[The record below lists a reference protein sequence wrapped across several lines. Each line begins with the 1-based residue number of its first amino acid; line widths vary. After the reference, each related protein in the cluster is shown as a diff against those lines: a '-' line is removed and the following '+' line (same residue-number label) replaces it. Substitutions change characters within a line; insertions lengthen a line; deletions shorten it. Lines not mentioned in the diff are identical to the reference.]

1 MLDTLIL
8 NRGQVAEVLDPKALL
23 EALREAFR
31 KYSVERDV
39 SARRLSVL
47 LGTKAPDDAS
57 AMIIVPG
64 LISGIPAYTVK
75 VHAKFPGQKPAIQ
88 GLIVLHDIKTGRP
101 LAVMDSTHITTWR
114 TGLAGALGADVL
126 AREDAAQ
133 VAIIGAGVQGEV
145 QLRGLSMVRP
155 IRCARVYDLEPGR
168 SESFCE
174 AHSCSV
180 DAVLEPVGSVEEAT
194 EGTDIIVTA
203 TWATS
208 PFLHDTMVKP
218 GAHINIL
225 GADKPGKAEV
235 SATLEMPEEEQIV
248 EIMVLDAKLPNN
260 KSGVTYLYDTEIYVQ
275 VKQRYADK
283 VAEELQQFR
292 NEIKSEIT
300 AIWRTGEMRHFQ
312 EARLESL
319 TRRIQ
324 TLLSDRFGVDR
335 QRDEPIISKCVIVMG
350 MGFRIDS

>member
-8 NRGQVAEVLDPKALL
+8 NRGQVAEVLDPRALL
-23 EALREAFR
+23 EDLREAFR

-39 SARRLSVL
+39 SARRLGVP

-57 AMIIVPG
+57 AMIIAPG

-88 GLIVLHDIKTGRP
+88 GLIVLHDIETGRP

-174 AHSCSV
+174 ALSCSV

-225 GADKPGKAEV
+225 GADQPGKAEV
-235 SATLEMPEEEQIV
+235 SATLIRRALFVCDDHGLALEMGAPAGVGLGEEVIDAELGEVIAGVKPGRSDDEQITIFGSV
-248 EIMVLDAKLPNN
+248 GLAFQDLAAAWLVYQRALKAKSIN
-260 KSGVTYLYDTEIYVQ
+260 KFD
-275 VKQRYADK
+275 
-283 VAEELQQFR
+283 F
-292 NEIKSEIT
+292 
-300 AIWRTGEMRHFQ
+300 
-312 EARLESL
+312 LE
-319 TRRIQ
+319 
-324 TLLSDRFGVDR
+324 
-335 QRDEPIISKCVIVMG
+335 
-350 MGFRIDS
+350 